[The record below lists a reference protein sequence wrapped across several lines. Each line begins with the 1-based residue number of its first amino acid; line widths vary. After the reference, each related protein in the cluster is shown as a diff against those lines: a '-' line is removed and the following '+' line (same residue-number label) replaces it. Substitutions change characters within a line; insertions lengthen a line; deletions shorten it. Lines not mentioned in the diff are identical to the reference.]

1 MIKDGAARGLSSVEV
16 ISDTRIFAST
26 SLECCGIVPF
36 AVRGLWMLDAWTGQ
50 CGCAED
56 GSDERTC
63 MHACMHAPCTSLF
76 PRIDPNPPRSPT
88 ASHSQQF
95 DRLDR
100 CMGAPRRVSTDRV
113 GVLLAPMIITH
124 APGFD
129 SLLGATT
136 RQLI

>member
-63 MHACMHAPCTSLF
+63 MHACM
-76 PRIDPNPPRSPT
+76 R
-88 ASHSQQF
+88 
-95 DRLDR
+95 
-100 CMGAPRRVSTDRV
+100 
-113 GVLLAPMIITH
+113 LAPLSFLESIQIPRVPPQPHTLNNSI
-124 APGFD
+124 D
-129 SLLGATT
+129 SIDAWARRGVYRPIEWACCW
-136 RQLI
+136 RR